1 MSRTT
6 LTVDIQ
12 YDERRTDPD
21 ALACAMD
28 RLMETALSTP
38 GILDECANPTVHEF
52 RVAAVAASDLE
63 RYALR
68 IDGDLL
74 RRQRQLLLKLVDS
87 LHNKLPD
94 TSRVQTDLLEGVL
107 AMLDEIADQAHD
119 QYGIDCLLD
128 EQSEDSQG

>member
-1 MSRTT
+1 MIRTT

-38 GILDECANPTVHEF
+38 GILDECANPTVQEF
-52 RVAAVAASDLE
+52 HVAAVASSDLE

-74 RRQRQLLLKLVDS
+74 RRQRQLLLKLVDP
-87 LHNKLPD
+87 LHRKLPD
-94 TSRVQTDLLEGVL
+94 TSQVQTDLLEGVL
-107 AMLDEIADQAHD
+107 AMLEEIADQAHD

-128 EQSEDSQG
+128 EQAEDSQG

>member
-1 MSRTT
+1 MIRTT

-12 YDERRTDPD
+12 YDERRTAPD

-38 GILDECANPTVHEF
+38 GVLDECANPIVHEF
-52 RVAAVAASDLE
+52 RVATVAASDLE

-74 RRQRQLLLKLVDS
+74 RRQRQLLLKLVDP
-87 LHNKLPD
+87 LHGKLPD
-94 TSRVQTDLLEGVL
+94 TSQAQADLLEGVL

-128 EQSEDSQG
+128 EQAKEPQR